1 MNIYTGLLFNQGH
14 LQDPELVRSLAGESP
29 RDAGTDADAGKSGPP
44 GACTPGAPVVRR
56 HRGWA
61 EVCAAV
67 LSAFR

>member
-14 LQDPELVRSLAGESP
+14 LQDPELVRALADESA
-29 RDAGTDADAGKSGPP
+29 RDAEPEAEAEDRASP
-44 GACTPGAPVVRR
+44 GDRGQDTPVVRR

-61 EVCAAV
+61 EVSAAL